1 MTTSPSCESCQ
12 NVGKLG
18 KKGQEFVDN
27 IYFSVYSQDVY
38 VVLLC

>member
-1 MTTSPSCESCQ
+1 MTTSPSYESCQ

-18 KKGQEFVDN
+18 KKGQEFAGN
-27 IYFSVYSQDVY
+27 IYLSVYSQDLY